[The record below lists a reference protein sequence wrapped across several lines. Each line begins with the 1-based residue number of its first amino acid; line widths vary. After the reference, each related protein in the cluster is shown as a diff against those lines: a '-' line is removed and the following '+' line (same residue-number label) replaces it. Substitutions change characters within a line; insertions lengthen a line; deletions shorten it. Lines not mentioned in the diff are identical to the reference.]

1 MLFSATILTKPL
13 CVSPLHCYTR
23 FLVHT
28 CPEQGWLATVTFYG
42 YPTISYNQIL
52 PKSDFLCCKGCCY
65 LLQQLWIY
73 PWYSSVNVCSFIY
86 GLLLWG
92 KPFSFG
98 VCVSFMIFL
107 RFCRQLPMLLLFLEQ
122 TQFFF
127 WKPWNS
133 WLNDL
138 YIISYF
144 FQFICQIGPFT
155 NKLWRHL
162 YKDFPLP
169 PAPPTVSA
177 LGYLF
182 FCDVFGLL
190 GLFCRLWNWFC
201 KFWFNFD

>member
-1 MLFSATILTKPL
+1 MSRTRMISYSHILRISQFFWGVLFSATILTKPL

-23 FLVHT
+23 FRVHT

-162 YKDFPLP
+162 YKD
-169 PAPPTVSA
+169 
-177 LGYLF
+177 
-182 FCDVFGLL
+182 
-190 GLFCRLWNWFC
+190 
-201 KFWFNFD
+201 